1 MGAVDQP
8 LELRLT
14 APRTSSPLAQDYAEL
29 QEALRTYGIDASV
42 SYAQQMLRKH
52 DKDGSGLMEILEF
65 AQLCRE
71 LPSFI
76 AEGYRQ
82 DYETLQAQLG
92 SGNPGSQ
99 DEELS
104 RLRAL
109 NRDLRAQLDA
119 KDRRGYGDGGGRDG
133 TATGAATG
141 TTGAAAAGTTATAAT
156 CSIVSPMAM
165 RRGTWATRCF
175 PAVTATATGALLT
188 PSARPPHVAAPFL
201 RQHRHHTD

>member
-71 LPSFI
+71 LPNFI

-104 RLRAL
+104 RLRAS
-109 NRDLRAQLDA
+109 NRDLRAQLDG

-133 TATGAATG
+133 YGDGGGDRDYGGSRGRDYGDSRDMLDRLAYGDAPRDSGDSLLPGRDRDRDRCAADSLRTSTPRRRSLPPAT
-141 TTGAAAAGTTATAAT
+141 
-156 CSIVSPMAM
+156 P
-165 RRGTWATRCF
+165 
-175 PAVTATATGALLT
+175 
-188 PSARPPHVAAPFL
+188 PPH
-201 RQHRHHTD
+201 